1 MRAFKLLLAAGLVA
15 GLALPATAR
24 AGGCAK
30 HGTQVEFVDTPK
42 EAAELA
48 MKQEKLVFV
57 LHLSG
62 VFEDPKLT

>member
-1 MRAFKLLLAAGLVA
+1 MRASTFLLAAGLVA

-24 AGGCAK
+24 AGCSK

-48 MKQEKLVFV
+48 KKQEKLVFV

>member
-1 MRAFKLLLAAGLVA
+1 MRALTLTLAAGLAV
-15 GLALPATAR
+15 GLALAPEAR
-24 AGGCAK
+24 AGCGK

-48 MKQEKLVFV
+48 KKKEKLVFV

-62 VFEDPKLT
+62 VFEDPKRT

>member
-1 MRAFKLLLAAGLVA
+1 MRVVKYLLAAGLIA
-15 GLALPATAR
+15 GLALPATVK
-24 AGGCAK
+24 AGCGK

-42 EAAELA
+42 EAAEQA
-48 MKQEKLVFV
+48 KKEEKLVFV

>member
-1 MRAFKLLLAAGLVA
+1 MRTLKFLLAAGLVA
-15 GLALPATAR
+15 GCAWPATAQ
-24 AGGCAK
+24 AGCGK

-42 EAAELA
+42 EAADQAKKE
-48 MKQEKLVFV
+48 EKLVFV

>member
-1 MRAFKLLLAAGLVA
+1 MRALTLALAAALVA
-15 GLALPATAR
+15 GLAMAAEAR
-24 AGGCAK
+24 AGCGK

-48 MKQEKLVFV
+48 KKQEKLVFV

>member
-1 MRAFKLLLAAGLVA
+1 MRALTFLLAAGLVA
-15 GLALPATAR
+15 GLALPAAAR
-24 AGGCAK
+24 AGCGK

-48 MKQEKLVFV
+48 KKQEKLVFV

>member
-1 MRAFKLLLAAGLVA
+1 MRGLKILLAAGLVA
-15 GLALPATAR
+15 GLAWPATAR
-24 AGGCAK
+24 AGCGK

-48 MKQEKLVFV
+48 KKQEKLVFV

>member
-1 MRAFKLLLAAGLVA
+1 MRRFGLLLVILPGMLAFPAVSEAGC
-15 GLALPATAR
+15 G
-24 AGGCAK
+24 K

-42 EAAELA
+42 EAADKAKKE
-48 MKQEKLVFV
+48 EKLVFV

>member
-1 MRAFKLLLAAGLVA
+1 MRALTFLLAAGLVA
-15 GLALPATAR
+15 GLAWPTTAQ
-24 AGGCAK
+24 AGCGK
-30 HGTQVEFVDTPK
+30 FGTQVEFVDTPK

-48 MKQEKLVFV
+48 KKQEKLVFV

>member
-1 MRAFKLLLAAGLVA
+1 MRALTLALAAALVA
-15 GLALPATAR
+15 GLAMAADAR
-24 AGGCAK
+24 AGCGK

-48 MKQEKLVFV
+48 KKQEKLVFV

>member
-1 MRAFKLLLAAGLVA
+1 MRALKFLLAAGLVT
-15 GLALPATAR
+15 GLTLPATAK
-24 AGGCAK
+24 AGCAK

-48 MKQEKLVFV
+48 KKQEKLVFV

-62 VFEDPKLT
+62 VFEDPNLT

>member
-1 MRAFKLLLAAGLVA
+1 MRALTLALAAAVVA
-15 GLALPATAR
+15 GLAAAPEAR
-24 AGGCAK
+24 AGCGK

-42 EAAELA
+42 EAAEKA
-48 MKQEKLVFV
+48 KKEEKLVFV

>member
-1 MRAFKLLLAAGLVA
+1 MRALTFLLAAGLVA

-24 AGGCAK
+24 AGCAK

-48 MKQEKLVFV
+48 KKQEKLVFV

-62 VFEDPKLT
+62 VFEDPGRT

>member
-1 MRAFKLLLAAGLVA
+1 MRALTLTLAAAVAA
-15 GLALPATAR
+15 GLALAAEAR
-24 AGGCAK
+24 AGCGK

-42 EAAELA
+42 EAAEKA
-48 MKQEKLVFV
+48 KKEEKLVLV